1 MSNITI
7 KQYKIDYEF
16 LINNYLDPS
25 LWDKKWTLLSYRDLE
40 WSLELSLI
48 DTKRRRITFT
58 IKLNKIS
65 FIDYDVEYALNHPE
79 DTIEKLK
86 RRICRKMVAALEQYE
101 EFLIKSTDGYY
112 EAYTIRDS
120 AYDRLRQIAE
130 DFLDENDVTNKEI
143 REAYIDHYIDNNDSE
158 YYGILKDYLSA
169 HRYTELADVYY
180 ILSSVTDLDYLKK
193 DLDDMLTS
201 TRIAELEEELAEMQ
215 EYIESDQFDEDMSAE
230 LPEI

>member
-40 WSLELSLI
+40 WSLELYSI
-48 DTKRRRITFT
+48 DTRRRRITFNV
-58 IKLNKIS
+58 KLNKIPYIS
-65 FIDYDVEYALNHPE
+65 NCVEYALNHPE

-86 RRICRKMVAALEQYE
+86 GRICRKMVVALEQYE
-101 EFLIKSTDGYY
+101 ENLLRTTDGYY
-112 EAYTIRDS
+112 EACAIKDL
-120 AYDRLRQIAE
+120 AYDKLRKIAE
-130 DFLDENDVTNKEI
+130 DFLDENNVMNKEI
-143 REAYIDHYIDNNDSE
+143 REAYIDYYINENDGE
-158 YYGILKDYLSA
+158 YYCILRDYLSA
-169 HRYTELADVYY
+169 HKYTELTDVYY

-193 DLDDMLTS
+193 DLNGMLTS
-201 TRIAELEEELAEMQ
+201 TEIEDLNEELAEMK
-215 EYIESDQFDEDMSAE
+215 EYVESEDFYNDMTAA